1 MQPTAVTP
9 QAPRSWG
16 SRMRGRLGTYRYS
29 LVRREVKS
37 QFNRQCLAQTVKC
50 GVSPLQMQ

>member
-16 SRMRGRLGTYRYS
+16 SRMRGRLGTYRHS